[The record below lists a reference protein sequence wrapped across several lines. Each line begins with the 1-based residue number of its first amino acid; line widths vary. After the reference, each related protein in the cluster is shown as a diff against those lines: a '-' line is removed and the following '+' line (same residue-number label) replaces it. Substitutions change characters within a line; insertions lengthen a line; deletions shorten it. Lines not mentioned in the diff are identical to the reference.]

1 MSNSTL
7 YISAASTATWFMKV
21 YFISVEFVCVWFQVF
36 LGEVNAG
43 LSTTQVMVKELKA
56 SASIQEHTQFLEEA
70 LPYRSKPIV
79 ITLSLSSLF
88 STFNLILIYSYVLL

>member
-1 MSNSTL
+1 M
-7 YISAASTATWFMKV
+7 V
-21 YFISVEFVCVWFQVF
+21 YCISVEFVCVWFQVF
-36 LGEVNAG
+36 WGEVNAG

-56 SASIQEHTQFLEEA
+56 SASIQEQTQFLEEA

-88 STFNLILIYSYVLL
+88 STFNLIS